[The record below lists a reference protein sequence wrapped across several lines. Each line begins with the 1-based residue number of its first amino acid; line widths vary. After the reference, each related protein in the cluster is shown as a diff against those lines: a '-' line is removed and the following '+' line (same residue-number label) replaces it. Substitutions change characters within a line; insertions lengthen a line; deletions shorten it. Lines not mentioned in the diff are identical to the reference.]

1 MSLIDSAGNR
11 DIWQLEFARGV
22 LGRLTVGG
30 RGYVAVWSPDG
41 QRLAYHMASGPALF
55 ERNTSGAGES
65 ETVLRAK
72 NAVFINDWSPEGS
85 SLLYTETAPDSQNDL
100 WILPRTGG
108 RKPVPFL
115 KSAFNESHGQFSP
128 DGKWIAY
135 TSDETGG
142 YEVFVQGRAAGDFKW
157 QVSNGGGNFP
167 RWRRDGKEL
176 YYRALDGNLMATPV
190 RASANGLEFG
200 KSTTLFRIVEPLGTF
215 AYPYD
220 AAPDGQRILTLV
232 PSGGGA
238 SLPPLTLL
246 VNWEASLK

>member
-1 MSLIDSAGNR
+1 
-11 DIWQLEFARGV
+11 V
-22 LGRLTVGG
+22 
-30 RGYVAVWSPDG
+30 VADG

-55 ERNTSGAGES
+55 ERNTSGAGAG
-65 ETVLRAK
+65 ETVLQAK
-72 NAVFINDWSPEGS
+72 NAVYINDWSPDGS

-100 WILPRTGG
+100 WILPRTGD

-135 TSDETGG
+135 TSDEPGES
-142 YEVFVQGRAAGDFKW
+142 EVFVQGRAAGEFKW

-176 YYRALDGNLMATPV
+176 YYRALDGNLMSIPV
-190 RASANGLEFG
+190 RANANGLEFG
-200 KSTTLFRIVEPLGTF
+200 KATTLFRIVEPMGTF

-232 PSGGGA
+232 PSGGGR

-246 VNWEASLK
+246 VNWETGLKQ